1 MVNLI
6 IIKFLDGTYYTQYQR
21 SNAEKEPIP
30 NSFPLINNK
39 KKMIMVSFLTNQNLK
54 IFTASFTISGS
65 VCDIKISQIKI
76 TKHTA
81 K

>member
-1 MVNLI
+1 
-6 IIKFLDGTYYTQYQR
+6 
-21 SNAEKEPIP
+21 
-30 NSFPLINNK
+30 
-39 KKMIMVSFLTNQNLK
+39 MIMVPFLTNQNLT

-81 K
+81 KWCESQHTTNIWKNIKQNI

>member
-1 MVNLI
+1 
-6 IIKFLDGTYYTQYQR
+6 
-21 SNAEKEPIP
+21 
-30 NSFPLINNK
+30 
-39 KKMIMVSFLTNQNLK
+39 MIMVSFLTNQTLT
-54 IFTASFTISGS
+54 IFTASFTILGS

>member
-1 MVNLI
+1 M
-6 IIKFLDGTYYTQYQR
+6 IK
-21 SNAEKEPIP
+21 I
-30 NSFPLINNK
+30 
-39 KKMIMVSFLTNQNLK
+39 KMIMVPFSTNQNLT

-81 K
+81 KWCEIYGKTLNKISRFKVSHIKYYQINRNIA

>member
-1 MVNLI
+1 MV
-6 IIKFLDGTYYTQYQR
+6 
-21 SNAEKEPIP
+21 P
-30 NSFPLINNK
+30 
-39 KKMIMVSFLTNQNLK
+39 FLTNKNLT
-54 IFTASFTISGS
+54 IFTVSFTRLGS